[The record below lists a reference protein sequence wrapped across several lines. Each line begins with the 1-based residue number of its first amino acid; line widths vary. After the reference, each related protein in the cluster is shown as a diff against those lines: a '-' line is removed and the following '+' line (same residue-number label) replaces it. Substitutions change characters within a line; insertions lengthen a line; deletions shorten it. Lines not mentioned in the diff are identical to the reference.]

1 MNAIIQSGNIFSF
14 ADIDSANEKLPL
26 GVYTV
31 AFSDLKGFFLQK
43 SNPLTLPEKIYGDM
57 SIVQRAIDV
66 YQRKEGNFGLLLS
79 GLKGAGKTL
88 TMRKLAIDLNQP
100 VIILNDAF
108 VKYQVELIKFLS
120 DPRLG
125 DVTILIDEFEKI
137 FENDDATPL
146 SLLDGLFNCHNFYIL
161 TCNKA
166 YVNENLINRPG
177 RIYYHKNYEGLD
189 EPIIEEVI
197 NDMLINKSN
206 KEELIMELD
215 SIPNLSFDMLIS
227 IINDLNQF
235 GDTPKKTISYFGFE
249 KEGILFTSYQIV
261 NGHAIQRDQNIS
273 FTPEEDELLWLEYRY
288 ISDDGKEI
296 SDTCRIKIANLV
308 KIAPRRYKVST
319 TDGTFNKQV
328 VTFELEIQRKRI
340 YNYIL

>member
-1 MNAIIQSGNIFSF
+1 MNAIIQSGNTFSF
-14 ADIDSANEKLPL
+14 AEIDSANDKLPL

-31 AFSDLKGFFLQK
+31 AFSDLRGFFLQK
-43 SNPLTLPEKIYGDM
+43 SNPLTLPEKVYGDM

-66 YQRKEGNFGLLLS
+66 YHKKEGNFGILLS

-88 TMRKLAIDLNQP
+88 TMRKLAIELNQP
-100 VIILNDAF
+100 VIILNNAF

-161 TCNKA
+161 TCNKT

-177 RIYYHKNYEGLD
+177 RVYYHKHYEGLD
-189 EPIIEEVI
+189 DLVIDEVI
-197 NDMLINKSN
+197 DDMLIDKSH
-206 KEELIMELD
+206 KEELLMEL
-215 SIPNLSFDMLIS
+215 SSLSNLSFDMLIS
-227 IINDLNQF
+227 IINDINQF
-235 GDTPKKTISYFGFE
+235 GDSPKKTISYFGFE
-249 KEGILFTSYQIV
+249 KEDILLTVYQIV
-261 NGHAIQRDQNIS
+261 DGHLVQRDQNVQLD
-273 FTPEEDELLWLEYRY
+273 PEDDDVLWLNYRY
-288 ISDDGKEI
+288 INDDGEEVP
-296 SDTCRIKIANLV
+296 DNCRINVADMT

-319 TDGTFNKQV
+319 TTATFKQQLV
-328 VTFELEIQRKRI
+328 SFELEVQRKRI

>member
-1 MNAIIQSGNIFSF
+1 MNAIIQSGDTFSF
-14 ADIDSANEKLPL
+14 ADIDSANDKLPL

-31 AFSDLKGFFLQK
+31 AFSDFKGFFLQK

-66 YQRKEGNFGLLLS
+66 YHRKESNFGLLLS

-100 VIILNDAF
+100 VIILNNAF

-161 TCNKA
+161 TCNKT

-177 RIYYHKNYEGLD
+177 RVYYHKHYEGLD
-189 EPIIEEVI
+189 DPVIDEVI
-197 NDMLINKSN
+197 DDMLIDKSH
-206 KEELIMELD
+206 KEELLMEL
-215 SIPNLSFDMLIS
+215 SSLNNLSFDMLIS

-249 KEGILFTSYQIV
+249 KDDILLTVYQIV
-261 NGHAIQRDQNIS
+261 DGHLVQRDQNIQLD
-273 FTPEEDELLWLEYRY
+273 PEEDEVLWLPYRY
-288 ISDDGKEI
+288 INDEGEEVP
-296 SDTCRIKIANLV
+296 DTCRIDISGMT

-319 TDGTFNKQV
+319 TTATFKQQLV
-328 VTFELEIQRKRI
+328 SFELEVQRKRI

>member
-1 MNAIIQSGNIFSF
+1 MNAIIQSGNTFSF
-14 ADIDSANEKLPL
+14 AEIDSANDKLPL

-31 AFSDLKGFFLQK
+31 AFSDLRGFFLQK
-43 SNPLTLPEKIYGDM
+43 SNPLTLPEKVYGDM

-66 YQRKEGNFGLLLS
+66 YHKKEGNFGILLS

-88 TMRKLAIDLNQP
+88 TMRKLAIELNQP
-100 VIILNDAF
+100 VIILNNAF

-137 FENDDATPL
+137 FEDDDATPL

-161 TCNKA
+161 TCNKT
-166 YVNENLINRPG
+166 YVNNNLINRPG

-189 EPIIEEVI
+189 EPVIEEVI
-197 NDMLINKSN
+197 DDLLVKKSN
-206 KEELIMELD
+206 KEELLMELD
-215 SIPNLSFDMLIS
+215 SLSNLSFDMLIS
-227 IINDLNQF
+227 IINDINQF
-235 GDTPKKTISYFGFE
+235 GDSPKKTLSYFGFE
-249 KEGILFTSYQIV
+249 RENILFTSYQIV
-261 NGHAIQRDQNIS
+261 DGHLVQRDQNIS
-273 FTPEEDELLWLEYRY
+273 IDPEEEDVVWLAYTYVNEKGEELP
-288 ISDDGKEI
+288 
-296 SDTCRIKIANLV
+296 DTCRINVTDMV

-319 TDGTFNKQV
+319 TCGTYQQQV
-328 VTFELEIQRKRI
+328 VTFELEVQRKRI